1 MKKLLK
7 LVFFRYFDRDV
18 KMYFRTLSDADHM
31 H

>member
-7 LVFFRYFDRDV
+7 PVFFRYFDRDV
-18 KMYFRTLSDADHM
+18 KMYFRTLSDADRM